1 MIHFQASYNV
11 ICYND
16 QTRLR
21 TAVELLNATKDI
33 ESQLHEVSRA
43 ICKIFLLFYNARV
56 HRREFVYENI
66 SVGSMFLLE
75 VNYFRDTAD

>member
-1 MIHFQASYNV
+1 M

-33 ESQLHEVSRA
+33 ESQLDKVSSA
-43 ICKIFLLFYNARV
+43 LVIFSRV
-56 HRREFVYENI
+56 AGEHDIEFLYEKI
-66 SVGSMFLLE
+66 SVGSK
-75 VNYFRDTAD
+75 VP